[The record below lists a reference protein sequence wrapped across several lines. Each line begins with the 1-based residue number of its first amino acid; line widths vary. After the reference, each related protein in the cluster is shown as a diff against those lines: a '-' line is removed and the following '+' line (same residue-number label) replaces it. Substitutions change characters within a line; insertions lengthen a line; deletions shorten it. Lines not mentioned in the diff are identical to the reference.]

1 MFSSTPTMASAQ
13 GDYIVLLHGIGRN
26 AASMNKME
34 KFFTKQGYNVL
45 NIDYPSTEK
54 SLEDLTEHIA
64 KKVDAFNL
72 DKTRKIHFIGYSM
85 GGLLVR
91 TVLNKHRPENLGR
104 AVLVAAPNKGSEV
117 ADLIKDNWFYKKLYG
132 PAGQQLTT
140 DQDNIE
146 KLLGEIDYSVGVIAG
161 DRSIDPVSYFIIPG
175 ENDGKVAVDR
185 TKTKGMADHI
195 TIHAT
200 HTFIMNNT
208 EALTQAANFLKNG
221 AFDKTAEP
229 EPEIKSDTK
238 QKKPYNP

>member
-1 MFSSTPTMASAQ
+1 MFSSTPTASSAQ
-13 GDYIVLLHGIGRN
+13 GDYVVLLHGIGRN

-54 SLEDLTEHIA
+54 SLEDLTDHVA
-64 KKVDAFNL
+64 KHVDKFNL
-72 DKTRKIHFIGYSM
+72 DKTRKIHFVGYSM

-91 TVLNKHRPENLGR
+91 AVLNKHRPPNLGR
-104 AVLVAAPNKGSEV
+104 AVLVAAPNQGSEI

-140 DQDNIE
+140 NQNNIE
-146 KLLGEIDYSVGVIAG
+146 KLLGDIDYSVGVIAG
-161 DRSIDPVSYFIIPG
+161 DRSIDPVSYLIIPG

-195 TIHAT
+195 IIHAT
-200 HTFIMNNT
+200 HTFIMNNA
-208 EALTQAANFLKNG
+208 EALTQAVNFLKNG
-221 AFDKTAEP
+221 AFDKTSL
-229 EPEIKSDTK
+229 EIKSDTK